1 VGWILN
7 GKELTQ
13 EEYEEYRK
21 QKEAEKER
29 EQDEARRLIAALGD
43 AYKSY
48 KEFLAQHP
56 DVHYMVRGEQAQ
68 EHALIQKL
76 RQNLERA
83 DTAPRCEKV
92 REDGTICGC
101 PKMRGYRYCYAH
113 ERMLQ
118 TQSQKLQ
125 LPALEDAN
133 GVQMAIMRVQKALID
148 DEISE
153 KKAGLL
159 LYSLQM
165 ASSNL
170 KHTTFAEGKKEVVTE
185 MVVSPGAPSSPTSKK
200 QVLPLINTDNTDK
213 NTSNWQLANGKS
225 ETLPLINADNTDKN
239 TSNWQLANGKSETL
253 PLINAD
259 NTDRKPAASTQQSA
273 VRRKRLPAVPRSP
286 ELENQNPNTYHGDAE
301 ARRSKGQPQPGA
313 AVPHENR
320 VG

>member
-13 EEYEEYRK
+13 QEYEEYVK

-48 KEFLAQHP
+48 QEFLAQHP

-92 REDGTICGC
+92 REDGTVCAC

-225 ETLPLINADNTDKN
+225 ETLPLINADNTD
-239 TSNWQLANGKSETL
+239 
-253 PLINAD
+253 
-259 NTDRKPAASTQQSA
+259 RKPAASTQQSA